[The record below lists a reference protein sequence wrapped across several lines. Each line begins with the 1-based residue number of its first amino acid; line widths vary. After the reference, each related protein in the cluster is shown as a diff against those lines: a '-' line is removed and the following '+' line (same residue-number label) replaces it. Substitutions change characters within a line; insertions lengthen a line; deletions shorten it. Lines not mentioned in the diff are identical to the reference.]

1 MTRSLSWRAL
11 LAGSALAAAC
21 FGVLRAAETP
31 QPERTTLYVFGTL
44 VEITIEGASKS
55 ASQAAMSEIGQLLQR
70 VHREWHAWDRGALVG
85 LNTAIAEGQ
94 AAEIPSDLSEVLQEG
109 QHLACLSGGL
119 FEPAIG
125 GLIGLWGFHADTP
138 PTGAAPDPAQIA
150 QIVGKHPSIAD
161 LRFDDPKAWSQN
173 TAVQLDL
180 GGYAKGAALDLAA
193 EMLKARGIENAVLNA
208 GGDVNVIGTHS
219 DRPWRVAIR
228 DPFVWGAVASIQLGA
243 GEVLYTSGNYE
254 RYFEQDGQRFAHIID
269 PRSGWPVQE
278 IVSVSVLGQDG
289 AFADAAA
296 TALSVAGPDLW
307 PQVAADMGVEA
318 VLMITDDGRML
329 ASPAMA
335 SRLEPVGDEFPT
347 PLDIV
352 PLLERRALDCPND

>member
-1 MTRSLSWRAL
+1 MTRSLTWKAV

-21 FGVLRAAETP
+21 FGVLRAAEAP

-44 VEITIEGASKS
+44 VEITIEGAPKS
-55 ASQAAMSEIGQLLQR
+55 ASRAAMAEIGHLFQS
-70 VHREWHAWDRGALVG
+70 VHRDWHAWDGGALVG
-85 LNTAIAEGQ
+85 LNSAIAEGQ
-94 AAEIPSDLSEVLQEG
+94 AAAIPKDLSEVLQEG

-125 GLIGLWGFHADTP
+125 AVIGLWGFHGDT

-150 QIVGKHPSIAD
+150 QIVAKHPSIAE
-161 LRFDDPKAWSQN
+161 LEFDDGEAWSQN
-173 TAVQLDL
+173 AAVQLDL

-193 EMLKARGIENAVLNA
+193 QMMQARGIENAVLNA
-208 GGDVNVIGTHS
+208 GGDVKVIGTHN

-254 RYFEQDGQRFAHIID
+254 RYFEQDGQRFSHIID

-278 IVSVSVLGQDG
+278 IVSVSVLGRDG
-289 AFADAAA
+289 ALADAAA
-296 TALSVAGPDLW
+296 TALSVAGADLW
-307 PQVAADMGVEA
+307 PQVAADMGVES
-318 VLMITDDGRML
+318 VLMITDAGRML
-329 ASPAMA
+329 VSPKMA
-335 SRLEPVGDEFPT
+335 ARLEPVDDEFPA

-352 PLLERRALDCPND
+352 PLPKARALGCMND